1 MQSGETSMELKA
13 LYQHGWSI
21 SALAREF
28 GLNRRTVKRE
38 LESESARHYAQR
50 AKPTELSPAQLAHVE
65 RRLGVCPT
73 IRGTDLHAE
82 LKRGYGYARIRP
94 LGSRWS

>member
-38 LESESARHYAQR
+38 LKSNSPRHYSPR
-50 AKPTELSPAQLAHVE
+50 VKPTQLTAAQLAHVE
-65 RRLGVCPT
+65 RRLAVCPT

-82 LKRGYGYARIRP
+82 LKR
-94 LGSRWS
+94 S